1 MSSNVGVRT
10 RRRTISICFMLLFT
24 GFLSTIPVASADTS
38 NSSSTAWILGIGYD
52 YEWVCYDDSACD
64 SGNYGSGSDRFD
76 YWKLYGEVGD
86 YFVVTVYNYCDPD
99 DPWVGLMYYT
109 PGVGWDEQQLAD
121 CYESKQVSRT
131 VDSGTYG
138 TYYFQVEALD
148 CDFWCNEGTD
158 YYIHLYLDTTNRD
171 TDRDG
176 YIDTNDDCPDTY
188 GTSDQGSYFGC
199 RDGDGDGWADQDD
212 DFPNDASE
220 HRDYDGDG
228 VGDNA
233 DDFPYDSS
241 ETTDSDD
248 DGVGDN
254 ADDFPTDSDE
264 QYDSDNDGVGDNA
277 DDFPYD
283 SSETTDSDDD
293 GVGDN
298 ADEFPLD
305 SSEWLDSDGDGTGNN
320 ADPTPYGDEEV
331 EDADE
336 DGIADDDDQCP
347 GTSLGASVDVNGCS
361 SDQRDTDGDGVSDAS
376 DNCPNTPTGQQ
387 VNSAGCSQSQSDS
400 DGDGV
405 DDSRD
410 SCSNTP
416 NGQSVDSNGCSSSQR
431 DSDNDGVSDNID
443 ACPSTPSGDEVDS
456 SGCTVELDPYDLV
469 MDYAPMLLMDA
480 RECYLPIDR
489 HWDDMFVENNREN
502 YRDGRVDSQLCSNPL
517 WDNSYDFGASHD
529 YTAYTHIV
537 ESQNH
542 YVFQYWYY
550 YADSNSYMSDSVW
563 VPGSWH
569 EHDYEWVFV
578 WVDKQ
583 SLDPFYMALSQHHW
597 INEYFISSTS
607 QIWAQVEIG
616 GHGMI
621 HNTASVIDYAKGDGI
636 TINPSGQTFL
646 KLASTINTGDLT
658 NSFFK
663 GDSCYTD
670 YQCKAPWLQP
680 VYSNPDGEIY
690 NYGPKGDYEHDRALG
705 SFWSW
710 INSPVEH
717 YVIDQNGLRTGTID
731 GTIVEEIPYSYFDLE
746 NEAIIILGTGEED
759 NFRVVINGL
768 EDGTYGL
775 NIVQVYGEDIAVFNA
790 TAIPVDGNQL
800 HAYDLGFQEYLDGN
814 NGLTMYIDSQKDGT
828 FERTLTF
835 DGSIIGEDLEERS
848 QNFVI
853 SDNVLIAGISAIV
866 VLFLIHSMTVIVR
879 SKNEAKP
886 DQITPPDLAS
896 KSSTEDILNNCSV
909 CGQPNPDDATEC
921 IYCWANI

>member
-1 MSSNVGVRT
+1 MSSNDSVRS
-10 RRRTISICFMLLFT
+10 RLRPISISFMLLFT
-24 GFLSTIPVASADTS
+24 GFLSTIPVETVEAD
-38 NSSSTAWILGIGYD
+38 NSYSTARTLGIGYN
-52 YEWVCYDDSACD
+52 YEWVCYDDSACS
-64 SGNYGSGSDRFD
+64 SGSFGSGSDHFD
-76 YWKLYGEVGD
+76 YWTYYFHQGD
-86 YFVVTVYNYCDPD
+86 DFTVTVYNYCDPD
-99 DPWVGLMYYT
+99 DPWVGLDYFI
-109 PGVGWDEQQLAD
+109 PGIGWNGQQLVD
-121 CYESKQVSRT
+121 CSPAEQVSRT
-131 VDSGTYG
+131 VTSGTYG
-138 TYYFQVEALD
+138 TYYFEVEGIEGNFMTD
-148 CDFWCNEGTD
+148 GGTD

-176 YIDTNDDCPDTY
+176 YIDTNDAFPQDSTEWVDW
-188 GTSDQGSYFGC
+188 
-199 RDGDGDGWADQDD
+199 DGDGTGDNADADD
-212 DFPNDASE
+212 
-220 HRDYDGDG
+220 DGDG
-228 VGDNA
+228 V
-233 DDFPYDSS
+233 
-241 ETTDSDD
+241 D
-248 DGVGDN
+248 DGYDV
-254 ADDFPTDSDE
+254 FP
-264 QYDSDNDGVGDNA
+264 
-277 DDFPYD
+277 F
-283 SSETTDSDDD
+283 
-293 GVGDN
+293 
-298 ADEFPLD
+298 D

-336 DGIADDDDQCP
+336 DGIVDDDDQCP
-347 GTSLGASVDVNGCS
+347 GTSIGASVDFNGCS
-361 SDQRDTDGDGVSDAS
+361 SDQRDTDGDGVFDAS

-405 DDSRD
+405 EDSRD
-410 SCSNTP
+410 SCYNTP

-443 ACPSTPSGDEVDS
+443 ACPATPSGDEVDS
-456 SGCTVELDPYDLV
+456 SGCIVELDPYDLV
-469 MDYAPMLLMDA
+469 MDYAPMLLLDA

-489 HWDDMFVENNREN
+489 HWDDMLVDNNFEN
-502 YRDGRVDSQLCSNPL
+502 YRDGRVDSQLCSN
-517 WDNSYDFGASHD
+517 SYSFGVSHD

-550 YADSNSYMSDSVW
+550 YADSTSYMSYPVE
-563 VPGSWH
+563 VPLSWH
-569 EHDYEWVFV
+569 EHDYEYVFV

-583 SLDPFYMALSQHHW
+583 SLDPFYMALSQHYW

-636 TINPSGQTFL
+636 TINPSDQTFL
-646 KLASTINTGDLT
+646 DLDSTINTGDLT

-663 GDSCYTD
+663 GASCSKD
-670 YQCKAPWLQP
+670 YQCKAPWLQH
-680 VYSNPDGEIY
+680 VYSNPDSKIY
-690 NYGPKGDYEHDRALG
+690 NDGPKGNYEHNRASG
-705 SFWSW
+705 TFWAW

-717 YVIDQNGLRTGTID
+717 YVIDQQGLRTGTIN
-731 GTIVEEIPYSYFDLE
+731 GTIVEEIPFSYFDLE
-746 NEAIIILGTGEED
+746 NEIIIIRGTDEED

-775 NIVQVYGEDIAVFNA
+775 NIVQVYGEDISVFNA
-790 TAIPVDGNQL
+790 TTIPVDRNQL

-835 DGSIIGEDLEERS
+835 DSSITGEDLEERS
-848 QNFVI
+848 KNFVI
-853 SDNVLIAGISAIV
+853 SDNVLIAGLSAIV

-886 DQITPPDLAS
+886 DQIIPPDLAS
-896 KSSTEDILNNCSV
+896 KSSTEDKSNNCSV
-909 CGQPNPDDATEC
+909 CGQPNPDDVTEC
-921 IYCWANI
+921 IYCWTNI

>member
-1 MSSNVGVRT
+1 MSSNVTVPT
-10 RRRTISICFMLLFT
+10 RLKTISISFMLLFT
-24 GFLSTIPVASADTS
+24 GFLLTIPVESVEAN
-38 NSSSTAWILGIGYD
+38 NSYSTAWTLGIGYD

-64 SGNYGSGSDRFD
+64 DGDYGSGSDQYD
-76 YWKLYGEVGD
+76 YWSHYFHQGD
-86 YFVVTVYNYCDPD
+86 YFEVTLHNYCDPD
-99 DPWVGLMYYT
+99 NPYIGLRYFT
-109 PGVGWDEQQLAD
+109 PGIGWDAQQLVD
-121 CYESKQVSRT
+121 CSDSEQVSRAVT
-131 VDSGTYG
+131 SGTYG
-138 TYYFQVEALD
+138 TYYFEVAGIECNFT
-148 CDFWCNEGTD
+148 CDGGTD
-158 YYIHLYLDTTNRD
+158 YWIHLALDTTDRD
-171 TDRDG
+171 SDRDG
-176 YIDTNDDCPDTY
+176 YIDTNDDCPDTP

-199 RDGDGDGWADQDD
+199 SDGDGDGWADQDD

-220 HRDYDGDG
+220 HRDSDGDG

-233 DDFPYDSS
+233 DDFPMDSNEWS
-241 ETTDSDD
+241 DSD
-248 DGVGDN
+248 
-254 ADDFPTDSDE
+254 S
-264 QYDSDNDGVGDNA
+264 
-277 DDFPYD
+277 
-283 SSETTDSDDD
+283 D

-361 SDQRDTDGDGVSDAS
+361 SNQRDTDGDGVSDAS

-405 DDSRD
+405 EDSRD

-416 NGQSVDSNGCSSSQR
+416 NGQSVDSNGCSPSQR

-480 RECYLPIDR
+480 RECFLPIDR
-489 HWDDMFVENNREN
+489 HWDDMLVDNNFEN
-502 YRDGRVDSQLCSNPL
+502 YRDGRVDSQLCSN
-517 WDNSYDFGASHD
+517 SYSFGVSHD

-550 YADSNSYMSDSVW
+550 YADSTSYMSDSVW

-583 SLDPFYMALSQHHW
+583 SLDPFYMALSQHYW

-607 QIWAQVEIG
+607 QIWTQVEIG

-636 TINPSGQTFL
+636 TINPSDQTFL
-646 KLASTINTGDLT
+646 DLDSTINTGDLT

-663 GDSCYTD
+663 GDSCSKD
-670 YQCKAPWLQP
+670 YQCKAPWLQH
-680 VYSNPDGEIY
+680 VYSNPDSKIY
-690 NYGPKGDYEHDRALG
+690 NDGPKGNYEHDRAWG

-746 NEAIIILGTGEED
+746 NETIIIRGTGEED

-775 NIVQVYGEDIAVFNA
+775 NIVQVYGEDIALFNA

-814 NGLTMYIDSQKDGT
+814 NGLTVYIDSQKDGT

-835 DGSIIGEDLEERS
+835 DGSITGEDLEERS

-853 SDNVLIAGISAIV
+853 SDNVLIAGISAIF

-886 DQITPPDLAS
+886 DQITPPDLAF
-896 KSSTEDILNNCSV
+896 KSSTEDKSNNCSV